1 MSTTRMSNKEIMDRA
16 IRQYPTFNEDME
28 TLNKLANA
36 YSKAEDGEAKSV
48 WKKKWYEMV
57 SIVARRAEIWR
68 ETYENQIKKNRKK
81 WGEDRD

>member
-28 TLNKLANA
+28 SLGKLCEA
-36 YSKAEDGEAKSV
+36 YHKAEDGETKSM

-57 SIVARRAEIWR
+57 SIIARRAEIWR
-68 ETYENQIKKNRKK
+68 KTYEDQIKKNKK
-81 WGEDRD
+81 FDEDKD